1 MANTA
6 TKTKPVAP
14 MRIERRGFV
23 DGPADQPRRA
33 LYHYESDKHVV
44 IVGPHVRGYVTLAD
58 GTTVDVSPDVIEVD
72 TIEIAKEIGHHVGI
86 RLEEEGHP
94 AHEPTE
100 IDPNPEPFVH
110 TCTPEQCGDLARDLT
125 HPMQALAVQ
134 RLVQRAVAIPDP
146 KRRVDYAV
154 TMGISEHIDD
164 PGITMALASAAAANA
179 ALNGLDGTGA
189 TNTIPDVSLHTATPG
204 TTGASENANSGSY
217 ARQACS
223 WNAAASSAKTNS
235 TALTFATGGTVAV
248 THIGTWSSATYGA
261 GNYAIGAALGSS
273 VTAASITIASG
284 AISFSAS

>member
-1 MANTA
+1 MPA
-6 TKTKPVAP
+6 KSEVAP

-23 DGPADQPRRA
+23 ETALGEQTRRA

-44 IVGPHVRGYVTLAD
+44 IVGPHIRGYVTLAD

-72 TIEIAKEIGHHVGI
+72 TIEIAKEIGHHVGV

-100 IDPNPEPFVH
+100 HTPFPEPFVH
-110 TCTPEQCGDLARDLT
+110 LCTPDQCGGHARDIT

-134 RLVQRAVAIPDP
+134 RAVQRAVAIPDP
-146 KRRVDYAV
+146 QRRIDFAV
-154 TMGISEHIDD
+154 TMGIADHVPD

-179 ALNGLDGTGA
+179 ALNGLDGTGN
-189 TNTIPDVSLHTATPG
+189 TNVIPDVSLHTATPG
-204 TTGASENANSGSY
+204 TTGASETANSGSY

-235 TALTFATGGTVAV
+235 TSLTFSTLGTVAV

-261 GNYAIGAALGSS
+261 GTYAIGAALGSS
-273 VTAASITIASG
+273 VTSASITIASG